1 MRDGN
6 IYQNEQLF
14 YIKKQ
19 RGGIDI
25 EEEKYREEKLSGGS
39 ELIINGEFVKR
50 EIAGD
55 IILVPVGETALKFN
69 GMITLTETAS
79 VIWDALT
86 RGASRAEII
95 DCILD
100 EFEIDRETV
109 ESDVDG
115 FLSKLKQN
123 GFIKDTE

>member
-1 MRDGN
+1 MT
-6 IYQNEQLF
+6 
-14 YIKKQ
+14 
-19 RGGIDI
+19 
-25 EEEKYREEKLSGGS
+25 
-39 ELIINGEFVKR
+39 IIGEFVKR

-79 VIWDALT
+79 VIWDALV
-86 RGASRAEII
+86 RAASRTEII

-109 ESDVDG
+109 EKPHV
-115 FLSKLKQN
+115 L
-123 GFIKDTE
+123 